1 MGSRVF
7 VRLYDGARQVET
19 DDVVMTLPPP
29 PLKWAS
35 VLSAMVAAIDR
46 ADDDDADDA
55 DADPTAAVAPE
66 RIAKARLFLL
76 PSESQGIVAEVCN
89 VLIVEHAYSSLC
101 SLCWLCVWFV
111 CLHS

>member
-19 DDVVMTLPPP
+19 DDVVMTLPLP
-29 PLKWAS
+29 PLKWAA

-55 DADPTAAVAPE
+55 DAQAAVAPE

-89 VLIVEHAYSSLC
+89 VLALSISG
-101 SLCWLCVWFV
+101 
-111 CLHS
+111 